1 MRFSRGNLQS
11 DGTFAVNQYTYG
23 DYFSASNSY
32 NVPAGWDALTTDEWN
47 YLYQHS
53 TFGFAT
59 VNDIHGLIILP
70 DNYNGTPITVY
81 NPEDGSRI
89 LWNDNT
95 YSGDAWTSMENKGV
109 VFLPAAGY
117 YKTNFPA
124 GLNNQGDEGCY
135 LSSSGSVYFRFVNK
149 KENIYVVGTNPWST
163 SITPNESGN
172 TQEEYSVRLV
182 IPN

>member
-1 MRFSRGNLQS
+1 MSS
-11 DGTFAVNQYTYG
+11 
-23 DYFSASNSY
+23 
-32 NVPAGWDALTTDEWN
+32 DEWN
-47 YLYQHS
+47 YLYQNH
-53 TFGFAT
+53 TCGFAT

-70 DNYNGTPITVY
+70 DNYNGTPITAY

-95 YSGDAWTSMENKGV
+95 YSGDAWTAMENNGV

-117 YKTNFPA
+117 YETNFPA

-149 KENIYVVGTNPWST
+149 KKDIYVGGTDPWNT
-163 SITPNESGN
+163 SITPNESGD
-172 TQEEYSVRLV
+172 TQDMYSVRLV
-182 IPN
+182 KTEKLIRM